1 MDMHVA
7 LKEFFVSD
15 FCNRDEKT
23 GQVSVA
29 TKSKVELIDK
39 LKKKFMDEA
48 RALFKMK
55 HPGIVRVIDV
65 FGENGTAYYA
75 MEYIDGQSLS
85 DVMKK
90 RARLPEA
97 EAVDYIRQ
105 VAEALKYVHSLNRLH
120 LDIKPGN
127 IMLGREG
134 KAILID
140 FGASKHYDD
149 ETGENTSTLL
159 GINTKGYAPVEQ
171 VHQSFKSFSPATD
184 IYALGATLYK
194 LLTGITPP
202 PSTMLVS
209 EEATL
214 SPLPSTI
221 SPSTNKAVESA
232 MQLLRKHRPQ
242 TIDAWMQLLSGEASN
257 VNDRDSEHDEQTVVA
272 EVTEVSASQH
282 KQTKGKHKASQHKQ
296 TITSHFPELTFVAN
310 LVKSITCSEG
320 GKIIIRDDTVSFV
333 PHAFNGS
340 FFSEQERTI
349 YIKDIIGYKKG
360 WLALFTI
367 FVKNREPYKLSIYKK
382 NTIIKELEKRR
393 DYYFQRKNMSTPPLS
408 K

>member
-393 DYYFQRKNMSTPPLS
+393 DYYFQRMNMSTPPLS